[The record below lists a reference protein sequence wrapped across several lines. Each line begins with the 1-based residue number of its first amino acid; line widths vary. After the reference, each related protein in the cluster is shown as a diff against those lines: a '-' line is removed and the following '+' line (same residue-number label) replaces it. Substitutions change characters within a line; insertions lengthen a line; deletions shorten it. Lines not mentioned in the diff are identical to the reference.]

1 MNKFPILSLL
11 IIALLFSSITWGT
24 AERYD
29 APSPVSMNSSDVD
42 TYESYKRVQYGRQT
56 VYVPVTLICE
66 QADGSIITST
76 VYPGVAEIIYK
87 YYVCYSSETG
97 HLTGGYFVLDEC
109 YPFLRPIG
117 DIYLDVSV
125 SQEKYPV
132 RTTVKL
138 MDGQYEF
145 SIAGGTFT
153 VTYNATVRYNAQG
166 QIISTTPTTVTR
178 SYSFTATG
186 S

>member
-1 MNKFPILSLL
+1 MKKFPFLPLL
-11 IIALLFSSITWGT
+11 MIALLFSSIAWGT
-24 AERYD
+24 AEMHD
-29 APSPVSMNSSDVD
+29 IPSPVSMSSSDD
-42 TYESYKRVQYGRQT
+42 NPYESYKRVQYDRQT
-56 VYVPVTLICE
+56 VYVPVTLFCE
-66 QADGSIITST
+66 QADGSIITYT

-87 YYVCYSSETG
+87 YYICYDRENG
-97 HLTGGYFVLDEC
+97 HPTGGYSVLDEC
-109 YPFLRPIG
+109 YPFIHPIG
-117 DIYLDVSV
+117 DTYLDISTKP
-125 SQEKYPV
+125 EKYPV

-153 VTYNATVRYNAQG
+153 ITYNATVRYNAQG